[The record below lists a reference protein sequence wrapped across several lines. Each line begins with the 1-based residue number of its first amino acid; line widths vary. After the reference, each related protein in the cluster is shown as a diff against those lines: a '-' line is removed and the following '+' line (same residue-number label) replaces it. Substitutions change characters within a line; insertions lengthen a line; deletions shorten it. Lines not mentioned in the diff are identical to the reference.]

1 MTEHDFDKIVLDHYD
16 CSDNR
21 LCDNLR
27 DDATLKCIILQFRV
41 EMIAAFV
48 LYLNSGVDADL
59 LEELQSCSDSSVV
72 LRKIAE
78 VSSEYAQRFSSG
90 VDAFV
95 I

>member
-1 MTEHDFDKIVLDHYD
+1 
-16 CSDNR
+16 
-21 LCDNLR
+21 
-27 DDATLKCIILQFRV
+27 
-41 EMIAAFV
+41 
-48 LYLNSGVDADL
+48 LNSGVDADL